1 MDLEVATNFDGIAS
15 EEIKWSDN
23 IAVTEIYS
31 SKKIKKEVSRKE
43 LLKSIASHDK
53 ITKEFI
59 LLLKSIT
66 FKKLA
71 INFYFPNFLGKTKV
85 ELVLGEDRVSFIP
98 SEEFKEMLQNL

>member
-15 EEIKWSDN
+15 EEIKWSDK
-23 IAVTEIYS
+23 ILVTEVYNS
-31 SKKIKKEVSRKE
+31 RKITKEVSRKE
-43 LLKSIASHDK
+43 LLMKAMNNDK

-59 LLLKSIT
+59 LLLKSIA

-85 ELVLGEDRVSFIP
+85 ELVLGEDRISFIP
-98 SEEFKEMLQNL
+98 SEELKEMLQNL

>member
-1 MDLEVATNFDGIAS
+1 MDLEVATNFDGTVI
-15 EEIKWSDN
+15 EEAKWSDK
-23 IAVTEIYS
+23 IVVTEIYS
-31 SKKIKKEVSRKE
+31 SKKITKEVSRKE
-43 LLKSIASHDK
+43 LLNNIVSHDK

-85 ELVLGEDRVSFIP
+85 ELVLGEDRISFIP
-98 SEEFKEMLQNL
+98 SEELKEMLQNL